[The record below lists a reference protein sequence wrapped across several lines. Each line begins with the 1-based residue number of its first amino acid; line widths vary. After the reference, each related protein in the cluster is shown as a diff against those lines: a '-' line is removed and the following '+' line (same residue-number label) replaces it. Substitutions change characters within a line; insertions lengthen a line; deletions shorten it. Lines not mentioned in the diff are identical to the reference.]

1 MFDKQCWTLYQ
12 KNSFCVNLAER
23 TKAMR
28 NFLAQLIIT
37 SIAAYITTW
46 LLPGVEL
53 DGYLSAVILAA
64 LLGFLN
70 VFIKPLIII
79 LTIPFTILT
88 FGLFLIVINALIILL
103 ADYLMDGFRVAGFWQ
118 AFFFSFILTLI
129 VSVLDNIIRPKNI
142 IEE

>member
-1 MFDKQCWTLYQ
+1 
-12 KNSFCVNLAER
+12 
-23 TKAMR
+23 MR

-53 DGYLSAVILAA
+53 DGYLSAIILAA

-70 VFIKPLIII
+70 GFVKPLLII
-79 LTIPFTILT
+79 LTIPFTLLT
-88 FGLFLIVINALIILL
+88 FGLFLIVINALIILI
-103 ADYLMDGFRVAGFWQ
+103 ADYLMDGFHVNGFWQ

-129 VSVLDNIIRPKNI
+129 VSILENLLRPKTI
-142 IEE
+142 SED